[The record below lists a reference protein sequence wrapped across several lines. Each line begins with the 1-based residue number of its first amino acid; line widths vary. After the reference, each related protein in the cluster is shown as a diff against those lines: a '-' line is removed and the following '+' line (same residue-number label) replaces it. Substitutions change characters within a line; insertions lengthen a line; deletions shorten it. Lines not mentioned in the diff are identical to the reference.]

1 MLEQE
6 EQYAAEAIAQAL
18 QEMGYALPPKMPP
31 LRRIPLPGVWGV
43 SSAVA
48 MQLGGKDRAKV
59 GEIAEGVAERLRALD
74 HFADVRAEN
83 GYINC
88 IFDIGKVATAVVQ
101 SVLSAG
107 ADYGRGE
114 PIPGRAMIEYAQMN
128 THKEFHVGH
137 LRNVALGAALVR
149 IMRFAG
155 YDVVAASYPGDIGLH
170 VIKCLWGYRAFH
182 LGKEPK
188 DPTLRGRW
196 LGELYVES
204 NQRLSYRKEVG
215 EFIERLVREDMVFNG
230 QIDGILK
237 NLMHAGVSGADIA
250 SLMAVLQSHKPFD
263 PAAFKNPQTIPQ
275 LWAHIGQELRSEK
288 RRDAIKHDG
297 DGLHS
302 DSLAGLWKTYQQLDI
317 HFAEWWLPSAT
328 WEAEMRALFQA
339 WDRKEPEVVALWER
353 TRQWSLDQLHAIFA
367 QLGAPIDVYFFE
379 SEVEEPGRK
388 IVKDLL
394 ERGIAEVSDGLPVVK
409 IDEKL
414 GLEKET
420 FRTLPILRSDGTT
433 LYATKDLA
441 LAVVKFDQYQI
452 ARSIY
457 VVDSAQSFYF
467 QQVFKVLE
475 LMGFPQ
481 AANCRHLAYE
491 RLTLPEG
498 TMSSRSGNAIFF
510 EDVAA
515 DALQRA
521 RTAVEEK
528 NPDLPEEK
536 KAEIARDVGLGALL
550 YGMLDRDNNK
560 VLVFDWEQALSFDGH
575 AAPYIQYAHA
585 RACRILERA
594 QAEGIARPDACTEL
608 RLTEPA
614 TEELELLE
622 QIGNFPAEVRRAAEG
637 DKPLLISTYVY
648 ELAKRFSDFYGACPV
663 MQAEPETR
671 TARLALVDATR
682 QTLANALAL
691 LGVHAP
697 NAM

>member
-6 EQYAAEAIAQAL
+6 EQYAADAIAGAL
-18 QEMGYALPPKMPP
+18 REMGYALPAKMPA
-31 LRRIPLPGVWGV
+31 LRRIPLQGQWGV
-43 SSAVA
+43 ASSVA
-48 MQLGGKDRAKV
+48 LQFAK
-59 GEIAEGVAERLRALD
+59 GDKAKAAEIAEGVAERLRALD

-83 GYINC
+83 GYVNC
-88 IFDIGKVATAVVQ
+88 IFDTGKVATALVRAVR
-101 SVLSAG
+101 SAG
-107 ADYGRGE
+107 PDYGRGA
-114 PIPGRAMIEYAQMN
+114 PVDGRVMIEYAQMN

-170 VIKCLWGYRAFH
+170 VIKCLWCYREFH

-188 DPTLRGRW
+188 DPAQRGRW

-204 NQRLSYRKEVG
+204 NRRLAFRKEVG
-215 EFIERLVREDMVFNG
+215 EFVERLVREDAVFNG

-237 NLMHAGVSGADIA
+237 NLMHDGVSGADIA
-250 SLMAVLQSHKPFD
+250 NLMAVLQSHKPFD
-263 PAAFKNPQTIPQ
+263 PAAFKNPETFPQ
-275 LWAHIGQELRSEK
+275 LWRYIGQELRSEK
-288 RRDAIKHDG
+288 RRDAIKHDA

-302 DSLAGLWKTYQQLDI
+302 DSLAGLWKTYQQLDA
-317 HFAEWWLPSAT
+317 HFDAWWQPSAA
-328 WEAEMRALFQA
+328 WEAEVRALFQA
-339 WDRKEPEVVALWER
+339 WDRKDPAVVALWEE

-379 SEVEEPGRK
+379 SEVEEPGRA

-394 ERGIAEVSDGLPVVK
+394 ERGIAEISEGLPVVK

-420 FRTLPILRSDGTT
+420 YRTLPILRSDGTT

-441 LAVVKFDQYQI
+441 LAIVKFDQYHVN
-452 ARSIY
+452 RSIY
-457 VVDSAQSFYF
+457 VVDSAQSLHF

-475 LMGFPQ
+475 LMGFAQ
-481 AANCRHLAYE
+481 AANCIHLAYE
-491 RLTLPEG
+491 RLTLPSG
-498 TMSSRSGNAIFF
+498 AMSSRSGNALFF
-510 EDVAA
+510 EDIAA
-515 DALQRA
+515 DAVQRA
-521 RTAVEEK
+521 RAAVEEK

-536 KAEIARDVGLGALL
+536 KAAIAEEIGIGALL

-594 QAEGIARPDACTEL
+594 QAEGIASPDACAEL
-608 RLTEPA
+608 RLAAPE
-614 TEELELLE
+614 TEELNLLE
-622 QIGNFPAEVRRAAEG
+622 QIGNFPAEVRRAAET
-637 DKPLLISTYVY
+637 DKPLIVSNYVY
-648 ELAKRFSDFYGACPV
+648 DLARRFSDFYGACPV

-671 TARLALVDATR
+671 AARLALVDATR

-697 NAM
+697 DVM

>member
-6 EQYAAEAIAQAL
+6 ELYAADAIAGAL
-18 QEMGYALPPKMPP
+18 REMGYALPAKMPP
-31 LRRIPLPGVWGV
+31 LRRIPLQGQWGV
-43 SSAVA
+43 ASSVA
-48 MQLGGKDRAKV
+48 LQLAK
-59 GEIAEGVAERLRALD
+59 GDKAKAAEIAEGIAERLRALN

-83 GYINC
+83 GYVNC
-88 IFDIGKVATAVVQ
+88 IFDTDKVATALVQ
-101 SVLSAG
+101 NVLSAG
-107 ADYGRGE
+107 AEYGRGA
-114 PIPGRAMIEYAQMN
+114 PIDERVMIEYAQMN

-170 VIKCLWGYRAFH
+170 VIKCLWCYREFH
-182 LGKEPK
+182 MGKEPK
-188 DPTLRGRW
+188 DPAQRGRW
-196 LGELYVES
+196 LGELYVEG
-204 NQRLSYRKEVG
+204 NQRLAFRKEVG
-215 EFIERLVREDMVFNG
+215 EFIERLARDDQAFIM

-237 NLMHAGVSGADIA
+237 NLVHEGVGSDVAN
-250 SLMAVLQSHKPFD
+250 LMAVLQSHKPFD
-263 PAAFKNPQTIPQ
+263 PAAFKNSQTVPQ
-275 LWAHIGQELRSEK
+275 LWAHIGDELRSEK
-288 RRDAIKHDG
+288 RRDAIKHEA

-302 DSLAGLWKTYQQLDI
+302 DILAELWKTYQQLDI
-317 HFAEWWLPSAT
+317 RFNQWWLPSLT
-328 WEAEMRALFQA
+328 WEAEVRALFQA
-339 WDRKEPEVVALWER
+339 WDRKDPAFVALWEK

-379 SEVEEPGRK
+379 SEVEESGRA

-420 FRTLPILRSDGTT
+420 YRTLPILRSDGTT

-441 LAVVKFDQYQI
+441 LAAVKFDQYHV

-457 VVDSAQSFYF
+457 VVDSSQSFYF
-467 QQVFKVLE
+467 QQIFKVLE

-481 AANCRHLAYE
+481 AAECRHLPYE
-491 RLTLPEG
+491 RLTLPG
-498 TMSSRSGNAIFF
+498 GAMSSRSGSAIFF

-515 DALQRA
+515 DAVQRA
-521 RTAVEEK
+521 RAAVEEK

-536 KAEIARDVGLGALL
+536 KAAVAEAIGIGALL

-594 QAEGIARPDACTEL
+594 QAEGIARPDSCATL
-608 RLTEPA
+608 HLADPA
-614 TEELELLE
+614 TEELNLLE
-622 QIGNFPAEVRRAAEG
+622 QIGNFPAEVRRAAET
-637 DKPLLISTYVY
+637 DKPLIISTYVY
-648 ELAKRFSDFYGACPV
+648 ELAKFFSDFYGACPV
-663 MQAEPETR
+663 MQADGETR

-691 LGVHAP
+691 LGIHAP
-697 NAM
+697 DVM